1 MLFDMINL
9 RVWFCLLVGDMEV
22 LFVNDFYCSFLI
34 SGEKNKISESDNRD
48 SVMLIV
54 GWYYLYVLFCV
65 FVSFI
70 DSVFYVIRCLNGFIE
85 SCFLMYRKICIL
97 IISVYK
103 SFFFVVI
110 N

>member
-9 RVWFCLLVGDMEV
+9 RVWFCLLGGDMEV

-34 SGEKNKISESDNRD
+34 IGEKNKINESDNRD
-48 SVMLIV
+48 SIMLIV

-70 DSVFYVIRCLNGFIE
+70 DSVLCYEVFE
-85 SCFLMYRKICIL
+85 
-97 IISVYK
+97 
-103 SFFFVVI
+103 
-110 N
+110 